1 MKNRRNTR
9 NYKNDLCNDMGV
21 YIDKNDFK
29 QLEQNNLLF
38 STIKHYLYDFYIK
51 LK

>member
-1 MKNRRNTR
+1 
-9 NYKNDLCNDMGV
+9 MGV

-38 STIKHYLYDFYIK
+38 STIINIICMIFYIK

>member
-1 MKNRRNTR
+1 
-9 NYKNDLCNDMGV
+9 MGV

-38 STIKHYLYDFYIK
+38 ST
-51 LK
+51 

>member
-1 MKNRRNTR
+1 
-9 NYKNDLCNDMGV
+9 MGV

-38 STIKHYLYDFYIK
+38 STIKHYLYDFLYQIK
-51 LK
+51 ITIDETQNQK

>member
-1 MKNRRNTR
+1 
-9 NYKNDLCNDMGV
+9 MGV

-38 STIKHYLYDFYIK
+38 SQQLNIICMIFYIK

>member
-1 MKNRRNTR
+1 
-9 NYKNDLCNDMGV
+9 MGV

-38 STIKHYLYDFYIK
+38 STI
-51 LK
+51 

>member
-1 MKNRRNTR
+1 
-9 NYKNDLCNDMGV
+9 MGV

-38 STIKHYLYDFYIK
+38 STVGGKIKCNHRKIK
-51 LK
+51 